1 MGRLIVVEGIDGAG
15 KRTLTD
21 GLTTEFEARGGR
33 VARFAFPRY
42 GVDEHADLVRE
53 GLYGRL
59 AALNSSVPAMAVL
72 YALDRRA
79 AVPELE
85 KSLAEHD
92 VVLVDRFTASNAAYG
107 AARLHEAA
115 DGAFVAWVGAL
126 ETELGVPV
134 PDHQLLLDVP
144 RDVAGRRAQDRERVD
159 PGRARDTYEADDG
172 LQHRAGAVY
181 RGLAA
186 SGWRSP
192 WTVVDGTSA
201 PDVGAL
207 ADRIGEP

>member
-21 GLTTEFEARGGR
+21 GLTAELAGRGRR

-42 GVDEHADLVRE
+42 DVDEHAHLVRE

-59 AALNSSVPAMAVL
+59 TAVQRSVPAMTLL

-79 AVPELE
+79 AAPELE
-85 KSLAEHD
+85 KALTEHD
-92 VVLVDRFTASNAAYG
+92 VVLVDRFTASSAAYG
-107 AARLHEAA
+107 AARLHEDA
-115 DGAFVAWVGAL
+115 DGEFAAWVGEL
-126 ETELGVPV
+126 EDELGVPR
-134 PDHQLLLDVP
+134 PDHQLLLAVP
-144 RDVAGRRAQDRERVD
+144 GSVAGARAEARAAAD

-172 LQHRAGAVY
+172 LQARAGQVY

-186 SGWRSP
+186 AGWRSP
-192 WTVVDGTSA
+192 WTVVDGA
-201 PDVGAL
+201 ANLDIEAL
-207 ADRIGEP
+207 ANRIGEP